1 MPDTLPAPAGTL
13 NERQAQ
19 IAAAARALLDAE
31 GPEALTMRR
40 IAGVLGIKA
49 PSLYKHLPDKA
60 ALEALVV
67 AAGFAE
73 LAAVLADAAAAA
85 AAADGADRDDAAD
98 ATGKLTAI
106 AGAYRAYAVAH
117 PHLYRL
123 MNYQPLRR
131 DLLPGGLEARAAQPL
146 AEAAGY
152 DEARARAMW
161 AFAHGMVS
169 LEIDGRFP
177 PRADLDEAWRAGLAA
192 FAPPAAFHHRSRGP
206 GALRG
211 NAGISRVGRRENRG
225 LTARTA
231 GKSPRLFPGGCLELG
246 DEFGRDAAAV
256 FDVDSLSPGP
266 FADFGGVRGPG
277 GLLPGATRTGPGA
290 AGGAD
295 VGGQHIAQLLGVAG
309 AEVNLIFGAV
319 HAESY
324 GALGL
329 AAVEVIDKKGFDLLR
344 HGYRSSG
351 DLAASRNKLSPH
363 ACASA
368 IFI

>member
-1 MPDTLPAPAGTL
+1 VPDTLQAPARAL

-19 IAAAARALLDAE
+19 IAGAARALLDAE

-40 IAGVLGIKA
+40 VAGVLGIKA

-73 LAAVLADAAAAA
+73 LAAALADAAT
-85 AAADGADRDDAAD
+85 AADKAADADKAHRGDAAD
-98 ATGKLTAI
+98 AAGKLTAI

-131 DLLPGGLEARAAQPL
+131 DLLPDGLEARAAQPL

-192 FAPPAAFHHRSRGP
+192 FAPPAAFPSP
-206 GALRG
+206 APK
-211 NAGISRVGRRENRG
+211 AGRI
-225 LTARTA
+225 
-231 GKSPRLFPGGCLELG
+231 
-246 DEFGRDAAAV
+246 
-256 FDVDSLSPGP
+256 
-266 FADFGGVRGPG
+266 
-277 GLLPGATRTGPGA
+277 TG
-290 AGGAD
+290 
-295 VGGQHIAQLLGVAG
+295 
-309 AEVNLIFGAV
+309 
-319 HAESY
+319 
-324 GALGL
+324 
-329 AAVEVIDKKGFDLLR
+329 
-344 HGYRSSG
+344 
-351 DLAASRNKLSPH
+351 
-363 ACASA
+363 
-368 IFI
+368 

>member
-1 MPDTLPAPAGTL
+1 MPDTLQAPAGAL

-73 LAAVLADAAAAA
+73 LAAALAGAADAADAAAGSAGADRA
-85 AAADGADRDDAAD
+85 AAADAA
-98 ATGKLTAI
+98 GKLTAI
-106 AGAYRAYAVAH
+106 AGAYRAYAVAR

-192 FAPPAAFHHRSRGP
+192 FAPPAAFPSP
-206 GALRG
+206 EPQA
-211 NAGISRVGRRENRG
+211 
-225 LTARTA
+225 ARI
-231 GKSPRLFPGGCLELG
+231 
-246 DEFGRDAAAV
+246 
-256 FDVDSLSPGP
+256 
-266 FADFGGVRGPG
+266 
-277 GLLPGATRTGPGA
+277 TG
-290 AGGAD
+290 
-295 VGGQHIAQLLGVAG
+295 
-309 AEVNLIFGAV
+309 
-319 HAESY
+319 
-324 GALGL
+324 
-329 AAVEVIDKKGFDLLR
+329 
-344 HGYRSSG
+344 
-351 DLAASRNKLSPH
+351 
-363 ACASA
+363 
-368 IFI
+368 

>member
-1 MPDTLPAPAGTL
+1 MPDTLQAPAGAL

-19 IAAAARALLDAE
+19 IAGAARALLDAE

-40 IAGVLGIKA
+40 VAGVLGIKA

-73 LAAVLADAAAAA
+73 LAAALA
-85 AAADGADRDDAAD
+85 AAADGAAAADKAHRGDAAD
-98 ATGKLTAI
+98 AAGKLTAI

-131 DLLPGGLEARAAQPL
+131 DLLPDGLEARAAQPL

-192 FAPPAAFHHRSRGP
+192 FAPPAAFP
-206 GALRG
+206 
-211 NAGISRVGRRENRG
+211 
-225 LTARTA
+225 
-231 GKSPRLFPGGCLELG
+231 SPEPQ
-246 DEFGRDAAAV
+246 AV
-256 FDVDSLSPGP
+256 
-266 FADFGGVRGPG
+266 RI
-277 GLLPGATRTGPGA
+277 TG
-290 AGGAD
+290 
-295 VGGQHIAQLLGVAG
+295 
-309 AEVNLIFGAV
+309 
-319 HAESY
+319 
-324 GALGL
+324 
-329 AAVEVIDKKGFDLLR
+329 
-344 HGYRSSG
+344 
-351 DLAASRNKLSPH
+351 
-363 ACASA
+363 
-368 IFI
+368 

>member
-1 MPDTLPAPAGTL
+1 MPDTLRAPAGAL

-19 IAAAARALLDAE
+19 IAGAARALLDAE

-40 IAGVLGIKA
+40 LAGVLGIKA

-73 LAAVLADAAAAA
+73 LAAALADAAAAA
-85 AAADGADRDDAAD
+85 DRADGADKGDAAD
-98 ATGKLTAI
+98 AAGKLTAI

-131 DLLPGGLEARAAQPL
+131 DLLPDGLEARAAQPL

-192 FAPPAAFHHRSRGP
+192 FAPPAAFP
-206 GALRG
+206 
-211 NAGISRVGRRENRG
+211 
-225 LTARTA
+225 
-231 GKSPRLFPGGCLELG
+231 SPEPQ
-246 DEFGRDAAAV
+246 AV
-256 FDVDSLSPGP
+256 
-266 FADFGGVRGPG
+266 RI
-277 GLLPGATRTGPGA
+277 TG
-290 AGGAD
+290 
-295 VGGQHIAQLLGVAG
+295 
-309 AEVNLIFGAV
+309 
-319 HAESY
+319 
-324 GALGL
+324 
-329 AAVEVIDKKGFDLLR
+329 
-344 HGYRSSG
+344 
-351 DLAASRNKLSPH
+351 
-363 ACASA
+363 
-368 IFI
+368 